1 MTTCDTSSGVVRRKG
16 RRLPCSAMLL
26 VVSADF
32 MVLGDDEPAAVLI
45 LAASARFNFTQHVF
59 F

>member
-1 MTTCDTSSGVVRRKG
+1 
-16 RRLPCSAMLL
+16 MLL

-45 LAASARFNFTQHVF
+45 LAASARFNFTQDVF

>member
-16 RRLPCSAMLL
+16 RRLPRSAMLL

-45 LAASARFNFTQHVF
+45 LAASARFNFTQDVF